1 MAVVK
6 GPQTHRPLADERLV
20 NVRQARPIFPSCCR
34 QRGFI
39 RSLATLNG

>member
-1 MAVVK
+1 
-6 GPQTHRPLADERLV
+6 LADERLV
-20 NVRQARPIFPSCCR
+20 NVRQARPISSSSFR